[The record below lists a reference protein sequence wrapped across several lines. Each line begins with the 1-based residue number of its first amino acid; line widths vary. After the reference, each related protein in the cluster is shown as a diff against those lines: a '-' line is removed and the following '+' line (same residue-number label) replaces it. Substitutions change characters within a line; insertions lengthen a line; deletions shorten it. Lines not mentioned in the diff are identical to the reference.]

1 MKGFDVIRNDLHF
14 GMRYKVLLKNEHSH
28 NVIKAKNMKQVG
40 IVGWRG
46 MVGSVLLQ
54 RMVEENDFDH
64 ISAHFYS
71 TSSAGAAGPVIGG
84 VSYTLKDANSISA
97 LAEMDIIITCQG
109 GDYTKAIYPALINQG
124 WKGYWIDAASALR
137 MDDNACI
144 ILDPVNRPT
153 IDRAVKEGIKLFV
166 GGNCS
171 ITLSLMGLAGLIQA
185 DLIEW
190 MSVMTYQSASGAG
203 AQYVRELIAQSA
215 FISQHLTSNEL
226 ASSGSVLPLVNKVSE
241 LIKSAGMPIHHFG
254 APLMGSIIPWI
265 DSDLGN
271 GNSRE
276 EWKGESETNKI
287 LGLAP
292 GTIPVNGLCIRVGVI
307 RCHSAAITLK
317 LKREVSEEE
326 FAQLVTHS
334 HPWVNYVPNTKDE
347 SVSKLTPAHISGSLQ
362 VGIGRYKKMALN
374 NDPVYSVLTVG
385 DQLLWGAAE
394 PLRRMLNILLGKV

>member
-1 MKGFDVIRNDLHF
+1 
-14 GMRYKVLLKNEHSH
+14 
-28 NVIKAKNMKQVG
+28 MKQVG

-54 RMVEENDFDH
+54 RMVEENDFDG

-71 TSSAGAAGPVIGG
+71 TSNTGATGPVIGG
-84 VSYTLKDANSISA
+84 VSYTLKDAHSISA

-109 GDYTKAIYPALINQG
+109 GDYTKAIYPALIEYG

-137 MDDNACI
+137 MDERACI
-144 ILDPVNRPT
+144 ILDPVNRAN
-153 IDRAVKEGIKLFV
+153 IDRAVQDGIKLFV

-171 ITLSLMGLAGLIQA
+171 ITLSLMGLAGLIEA

-215 FISQHLTSNEL
+215 YISKHLSSDEL

-241 LIKSAGMPIHHFG
+241 LINSAGMPIQNFG

-265 DSDLGN
+265 NSDLGD

-276 EWKGESETNKI
+276 EWKGEAETNKI

-326 FAQLVTHS
+326 FAALVTHS
-334 HPWVNYVPNTKDE
+334 HPWVNYVPNNKDE

-362 VGIGRYKKMALN
+362 VGIGRYKKMSLN
-374 NDPVYSVLTVG
+374 NDPIYSVLTVG

-394 PLRRMLNILLGKV
+394 PLRRMLNILLGKI

>member
-1 MKGFDVIRNDLHF
+1 
-14 GMRYKVLLKNEHSH
+14 
-28 NVIKAKNMKQVG
+28 MKQVG

-54 RMVEENDFDH
+54 RMVEENDFDD

-84 VSYTLKDANSISA
+84 VSYTLKDANSISD

-109 GDYTKAIYPALINQG
+109 GDYTKAIYPALINCG
-124 WKGYWIDAASALR
+124 WQGYWIDAASALR
-137 MDDNACI
+137 MDEKACI

-171 ITLSLMGLAGLIQA
+171 ITLSLMGLAGLIKA

-203 AQYVRELIAQSA
+203 AQYVRELIVQSA
-215 FISQHLTSNEL
+215 WISEHLSSDEL
-226 ASSGSVLPLVNKVSE
+226 ASSGSVLPLVNKVSA
-241 LIKSAGMPIHHFG
+241 LINSADMPIRNFG

-265 DSDLGN
+265 DSDLGD

-276 EWKGESETNKI
+276 EWKGEAETNKI
-287 LGLAP
+287 LGLSP
-292 GTIPVNGLCIRVGVI
+292 GAIPVNGLCIRVGVI

-317 LKREVSEEE
+317 LRRDVSEEE
-326 FAQLVTHS
+326 FAALVTHS
-334 HPWVNYVPNTKDE
+334 HPWVNYVPNNKVE
-347 SVSKLTPAHISGSLQ
+347 SVSKLTPAYISGSLQ
-362 VGIGRYKKMALN
+362 VGIGRYKKMSLN
-374 NDPVYSVLTVG
+374 NDPIYSVLTVG

-394 PLRRMLNILLGKV
+394 PLRRMLNILLGKI

>member
-1 MKGFDVIRNDLHF
+1 
-14 GMRYKVLLKNEHSH
+14 
-28 NVIKAKNMKQVG
+28 MKQVG

-54 RMVEENDFDH
+54 RMIEENDFDD
-64 ISAHFYS
+64 ISAHFFS
-71 TSSAGAAGPVIGG
+71 ASSAGAAGPVINGK
-84 VSYTLKDANSISA
+84 SDKLNDANSLSA

-109 GDYTKAIYPALINQG
+109 GDYTKAIYPALINSG
-124 WKGYWIDAASALR
+124 WQGYWIDAASALR

-144 ILDPVNRPT
+144 ILDPVNRDN
-153 IDRAVKEGIKLFV
+153 IDRAVKAGMKLFV

-171 ITLSLMGLAGLIQA
+171 ITLSLMGLAGLIKA

-203 AQYVRELIAQSA
+203 AKQVREFIAQSA
-215 FISQHLTSNEL
+215 YISQHLFADEL
-226 ASSGSVLPLVNKVSE
+226 TASGSVLPLVNKVSE
-241 LIKSAGMPIHHFG
+241 LINSAGMPVENFG
-254 APLMGSIIPWI
+254 VPLMGSIIPWI
-265 DSDLGN
+265 DSDLGD

-276 EWKGESETNKI
+276 EWKGEAETNKI

-317 LKREVSEEE
+317 LKREVSEAE
-326 FAQLVTHS
+326 FAELVTHS
-334 HPWVNYVPNTKDE
+334 HPWINYIPNNKQE
-347 SVSKLTPAHISGSLQ
+347 SVSKLTPAAISGSLQ
-362 VGIGRYKKMALN
+362 VGIGRYKKMSLN
-374 NDPVYSVLTVG
+374 NEPVYSVLTVG

-394 PLRRMLNILLGKV
+394 PLRRMLNILLGKI

>member
-1 MKGFDVIRNDLHF
+1 
-14 GMRYKVLLKNEHSH
+14 
-28 NVIKAKNMKQVG
+28 MKQVG

-54 RMVEENDFDH
+54 RMIEENDFDN
-64 ISAHFYS
+64 ISAHFFS
-71 TSSAGAAGPVIGG
+71 TSSAGAAGPVIDG
-84 VSYTLKDANSISA
+84 VSYTLKDANSVSA

-109 GDYTKAIYPALINQG
+109 GDYTKAIYPALLNHG
-124 WKGYWIDAASALR
+124 WEGYWIDAASALR
-137 MDDNACI
+137 MDEKACI
-144 ILDPVNRPT
+144 ILDPVNRNN
-153 IDRAVKEGIKLFV
+153 IDRAIKEGIKLFV

-171 ITLSLMGLAGLIQA
+171 ITLSLMGLAGLIKA

-215 FISQHLTSNEL
+215 YISRHLSPDEL

-241 LIKSAGMPIHHFG
+241 LINSDDMPTQNFG

-265 DSDLGN
+265 DSDLGD

-276 EWKGESETNKI
+276 EWKGEAETNKI
-287 LGLAP
+287 LGLSP

-317 LKREVSEEE
+317 LRREVSEEE
-326 FAQLVTHS
+326 FAKLVASS
-334 HPWVNYVPNTKDE
+334 HPWVNYVPNNKEE
-347 SVSKLTPAHISGSLQ
+347 SVSRLTPAYISGSLK

-374 NDPVYSVLTVG
+374 NEPVYSVLTVG

>member
-1 MKGFDVIRNDLHF
+1 
-14 GMRYKVLLKNEHSH
+14 
-28 NVIKAKNMKQVG
+28 MKQVG

-54 RMVEENDFDH
+54 RMVEENDFDN

-84 VSYTLKDANSISA
+84 VNHTLKDANSISA

-109 GDYTKAIYPALINQG
+109 GDYTKAIYPALISHG
-124 WKGYWIDAASALR
+124 WQGYWIDAASALR
-137 MDDNACI
+137 MDEKACI
-144 ILDPVNRPT
+144 ILDPVNRT
-153 IDRAVKEGIKLFV
+153 NIDRAIKEGIKLFV

-171 ITLSLMGLAGLIQA
+171 ITLSLMGLSGLIKA

-203 AQYVRELIAQSA
+203 AKYVRELIAQSA
-215 FISQHLTSNEL
+215 YISKHLSSDEL
-226 ASSGSVLPLVNKVSE
+226 ESSGSVLPLVNKVSE
-241 LIKSAGMPIHHFG
+241 LINSANMPIQNFG

-265 DSDLGN
+265 DSDLGD

-276 EWKGESETNKI
+276 EWKGEAETNKI
-287 LGLAP
+287 LGLSP
-292 GTIPVNGLCIRVGVI
+292 GTIAVNGLCIRVGVI

-326 FAQLVTHS
+326 FAELVTHS
-334 HPWVNYVPNTKDE
+334 HPWVNYVPNNKDD
-347 SVSKLTPAHISGSLQ
+347 SVSKLIPANISGSLQ
-362 VGIGRYKKMALN
+362 VGIGRYKKMSLN
-374 NDPVYSVLTVG
+374 NDPIYSVLTVG

-394 PLRRMLNILLGKV
+394 PLRRMLNILSGKV